1 MALGTLE
8 TSKVE
13 RVPQYAAGPVF
24 ITQRQCSRAPA
35 GWWSIAAIVGSAGRG
50 RVYRDVRAWPGR
62 APPSTVRGFRQ
73 PATSAHG
80 PGHTET
86 STVIAR
92 RPADP
97 DTRRPQPTVRT
108 GRATVALHVQTS
120 HVRRRTRSP
129 ETSLV
134 ARHMSLDAKCSRA
147 PAEWR
152 SITERPGSAG
162 RGGVYRDVRAW
173 PGRAQHTTVRGFRQA
188 AASAPVPATQKHPL
202 SLPNNPLILTRV
214 DHNRRCARAGLRY
227 GMARTRATV
236 DR

>member
-73 PATSAHG
+73 PAASAPG

-108 GRATVALHVQTS
+108 GRATV
-120 HVRRRTRSP
+120 
-129 ETSLV
+129 
-134 ARHMSLDAKCSRA
+134 RH
-147 PAEWR
+147 
-152 SITERPGSAG
+152 GS
-162 RGGVYRDVRAW
+162 DVRNTRPFADSLKRRH
-173 PGRAQHTTVRGFRQA
+173 PH
-188 AASAPVPATQKHPL
+188 PVPATQKHPL
-202 SLPNNPLILTRV
+202 SSPDDPLIVTHF
-214 DHNRRCARAGLRY
+214 DDNRR
-227 GMARTRATV
+227 
-236 DR
+236 